1 MAAGRCR
8 CFVLIGGSLEQRW
21 KSVNDVSVVGDSV
34 SRQTLVV
41 DDNEL
46 TGRLVSVFL
55 KRLGWQPLL
64 VSSGQEA
71 LDVLAG
77 RTVGMVLLDLRMPG
91 MSGERV
97 CRCIRDDMGLDQ
109 LPVVAFTAHSMPEEK
124 ARLLAAGFDDVL
136 IKPISFEDV
145 RRLCARMDETPAAA

>member
-1 MAAGRCR
+1 MS
-8 CFVLIGGSLEQRW
+8 VGGE
-21 KSVNDVSVVGDSV
+21 SVG
-34 SRQTLVV
+34 RQTLVV

-55 KRLGWQPLL
+55 KRLGWQPRL
-64 VSSGQEA
+64 VATGQEA
-71 LDVLAG
+71 LDVLA
-77 RTVGMVLLDLRMPG
+77 REPIHMVLLDLRMPG

-97 CRCIRDDMGLDQ
+97 CRCIRDDMHLMR

-145 RRLCARMDETPAAA
+145 RRLCASMDEALVAA